1 MCMSEEKCFIK
12 ECNVVN
18 IYKHDALGCW
28 KDIEVG
34 DKFGLDV
41 SSDKKIVLVKY
52 FKDKGNN
59 TKINADYTLG
69 ELSEDD
75 AKQFKDYLEMGWQEV
90 YVVHLS
96 QKVENAEENKRLKV
110 VISVKKK

>member
-18 IYKHDALGCW
+18 IYKHNALSKW
-28 KDIEVG
+28 PEIEVG
-34 DKFGLDV
+34 NPFRLRWSKEKKV
-41 SSDKKIVLVKY
+41 VTINSDQ
-52 FKDKGNN
+52 N
-59 TKINADYTLG
+59 TYILG
-69 ELSEDD
+69 ELSEEDS
-75 AKQFKDYLEMGWQEV
+75 KQFKDYLEMGWENM